1 MVKSKSLLL
10 CTENQAI
17 FLKQTKSKKEKN
29 HAFNKTK
36 LKYKNN
42 IKGFDVNVRER
53 NNKILQAD
61 VSSIRPMNVQSM
73 TFAVRFE
80 CLVVWD
86 NNKRMYYWT
95 EKRTVAHLWE
105 NQISDNVIE
114 QNFNPFS
121 LELRG
126 KKTVTKCLRARN
138 PESSEKVLLVLK
150 P

>member
-80 CLVVWD
+80 CLVV
-86 NNKRMYYWT
+86 
-95 EKRTVAHLWE
+95 
-105 NQISDNVIE
+105 
-114 QNFNPFS
+114 
-121 LELRG
+121 
-126 KKTVTKCLRARN
+126 
-138 PESSEKVLLVLK
+138 
-150 P
+150 